1 MDKDTSFKLFP
12 SNIDIINSNN
22 LKSKFTNPK
31 EALGK
36 DESTQ
41 EKATEEREKGEIARE
56 SKLTS
61 GKNQK
66 GSRGSKKF
74 NLNVHDTDEVEFI
87 KRGRDKNSLGDDSV
101 TARTIST
108 TTTTKRSSQTGNKI
122 ANKYNIDYDHMLED
136 EYEIIQKVE

>member
-1 MDKDTSFKLFP
+1 MDKDTSFKLLP

-36 DESTQ
+36 DESTP
-41 EKATEEREKGEIARE
+41 EKATGETEKGEIARE

-74 NLNVHDTDEVEFI
+74 NLNVHDTDEVEFM
-87 KRGRDKNSLGDDSV
+87 KRGRDDSV

-108 TTTTKRSSQTGNKI
+108 TTTTKRSSQTGDKI